1 MLYDE
6 KYKINE
12 TKGQYLKSSIN
23 IKLTS
28 KYLSII
34 DFYFYFK
41 IYFDVRFRLR
51 LFQSTFHSIKI

>member
-23 IKLTS
+23 LKLTS

-41 IYFDVRFRLR
+41 IYFDVRFILR
-51 LFQSTFHSIKI
+51 LF